1 MGFSPARLKWRY
13 TTAAVLLGDTLRR
26 ASGLCTSTL
35 TLNGNQQLINVDQIC
50 ENTTRSS
57 VFSFYSLKIT
67 KTHEERKSCCIFMNF
82 TIYILHT
89 LDRGTSL
96 RFRSSDFLYTLS
108 SFDLLIVHPSFILGS
123 GDDLERVQRALFRF
137 LGSPRT

>member
-1 MGFSPARLKWRY
+1 MALHNSGSAARGY
-13 TTAAVLLGDTLRR
+13 VTASFRSLHVHSHTEWEPEAD
-26 ASGLCTSTL
+26 
-35 TLNGNQQLINVDQIC
+35 NDQIC

-57 VFSFYSLKIT
+57 VFSFYSLKII

-123 GDDLERVQRALFRF
+123 GDDLQRVQQALFRF